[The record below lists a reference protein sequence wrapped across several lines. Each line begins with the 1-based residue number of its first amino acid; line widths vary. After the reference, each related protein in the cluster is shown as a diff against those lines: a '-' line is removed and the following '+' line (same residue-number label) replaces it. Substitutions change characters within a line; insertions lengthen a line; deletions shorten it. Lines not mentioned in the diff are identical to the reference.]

1 MSEQVNHP
9 SHYNQIQ
16 GVECIDVVEQM
27 PFNLGNSIKY
37 IWRCGDKGNK
47 VQDLQKAIWYL
58 EREIDRTRRLEKSL
72 PIEETIREVCQHF
85 VPAQLDCD
93 RCSHEPNNY

>member
-1 MSEQVNHP
+1 MSDAVNHP
-9 SHYNQIQ
+9 AHYNQIT

-47 VQDLQKAIWYL
+47 TQDLRKAIWYL
-58 EREIDRTRRLEKSL
+58 EREIARTERISLE
-72 PIEETIREVCQHF
+72 EEIVREVCAHF
-85 VPAQLDCD
+85 TPIQLACEH
-93 RCSHEPNNY
+93 CGKEYS

>member
-1 MSEQVNHP
+1 MSDAVNHP
-9 SHYNQIQ
+9 AHCNQIN

-47 VQDLQKAIWYL
+47 AQDLRKAIWYL
-58 EREIDRTRRLEKSL
+58 EREIARTEKLEKAFTE
-72 PIEETIREVCQHF
+72 EETIREVCTHF
-85 VPAQLDCD
+85 VPTQLECYL
-93 RCSHEPNNY
+93 CGNELS